1 MYVDVYVLASLYSKY
16 YIVAECVLHTYFTVL
31 YGTYLIWGRRLN
43 MYWALTSFLGLAAEE
58 DERQTP
64 HLKLTTGV
72 ACCLVTDN
80 ALRWP
85 VATAAVTKNS
95 CESIS
100 ARCDRA
106 KLRIEIR

>member
-1 MYVDVYVLASLYSKY
+1 MF
-16 YIVAECVLHTYFTVL
+16 YIRTLRYFRTDTVCE
-31 YGTYLIWGRRLN
+31 RRLN
-43 MYWALTSFLGLAAEE
+43 MYWALTSYLGLAAE

-72 ACCLVTDN
+72 VCCLVTDN

-85 VATAAVTKNS
+85 VATAAAAKIS

-106 KLRIEIR
+106 YRALRDSLK